1 MLNNLKNLANGENSV
16 PSKTL
21 GVLELTE
28 ISDLNDALTI
38 QRFLPI
44 YAKRDDRNGYFL
56 VNQIYDDLSQYSYAE
71 GELDS
76 IDRITRMHGGRFK
89 IDSIDSSVKFYA
101 IWNYKED
108 VDFII
113 VPEELKPT
121 HFIKNDGSGTI
132 GVIQFMNNYD
142 VRGAVGEKVIN
153 TSKKNV
159 TLVTYIGY
167 INKLLNKSEEEL
179 TIEDLAGRW
188 FVYDNWGSLQF
199 GKITGIKPH
208 GTVDRCSIQFRTYGI
223 LGDETTFS
231 KEHNEWTSF
240 NKLTDLLT
248 TIVDDAYS
256 KSALTDEN
264 GYRRMSDIKIDNI
277 QDDFYIN
284 GDYIVES
291 SGVPMAVMNTE
302 KLVIAGS
309 GSLKLIA
316 GSQQPCIGVPTYTGM
331 SGGRWCASYQCS
343 LKEIVVDGIN
353 LILESKVPNFSIG
366 TYNSNEYPKITCIN
380 GGTVTGCPEAEGE
393 RIQIVVANPP
403 MGSTKISGHPEY
415 IIRKEGQ
422 SDEDL
427 LSDELRSLREDLDKL
442 NPKWHDSV
450 TVTTNKKHLKRAIEI
465 LALNKDADISLFFTS
480 KIETYIVSCCVTL
493 NSALGFNLEPKSDE
507 FMFEILKAD
516 EVKKLIENKYY
527 HDGLR
532 GDRQEALAGWLI
544 GSLYPD
550 YDKCSDW
557 EKLVI
562 YELIPSYAWTYEG
575 SNEDNARKFYA
586 WYASNGSISNREEI
600 VKTIR

>member
-1 MLNNLKNLANGENSV
+1 MLNNLKNLANGEYSV
-16 PSKTL
+16 SSKTL

-44 YAKRDDRNGYFL
+44 YAKREDCNGYFL
-56 VNQIYDDLSQYSYAE
+56 VNQIYDDLTKYSYSE
-71 GELDS
+71 GELDG

-108 VDFII
+108 IDFII

-142 VRGAVGEKVIN
+142 VRGAVGEQVIN

-188 FVYDNWGSLQF
+188 FVYDNWGSLHF
-199 GKITGIKPH
+199 GKITGIKPSNSID
-208 GTVDRCSIQFRTYGI
+208 GSSIQFRDYSI
-223 LGDETTFS
+223 LGKEDTFL

-240 NKLTDLLT
+240 SKLTELLT
-248 TIVDDAYS
+248 TIVDNTYS

-264 GYRRMSDIKIDNI
+264 GYQRMSAIKIDNL

-284 GDYIVES
+284 GNYIVES

-302 KLVIAGS
+302 KLIIAGS

-316 GSQQPCIGVPTYTGM
+316 GSQQPCIGVPTHTGM
-331 SGGRWCASYQCS
+331 SGGRWCASYRCS

-353 LILESKVPNFSIG
+353 LVLESKVPNFSIG

-380 GGTVTGCPEAEGE
+380 GGTITGCPEAEGE
-393 RIQIVVANPP
+393 GVQPVVANTP

-422 SDEDL
+422 TDEDL

-480 KIETYIVSCCVTL
+480 KVETYIVSCCVTL

-516 EVKKLIENKYY
+516 EVTKLIEDKYY

-544 GSLYPD
+544 GNLYPD

-586 WYASNGSISNREEI
+586 RFATNGVIANRDE
-600 VKTIR
+600 V

>member
-16 PSKTL
+16 SSKTL

-44 YAKRDDRNGYFL
+44 YAKREGYDGYFL
-56 VNQIYDDLSQYSYAE
+56 VNQIYDDLARYSYSE
-71 GELDS
+71 GELTG
-76 IDRITRMHGGRFK
+76 IDRITRIHGGRFTIEN
-89 IDSIDSSVKFYA
+89 IDNSTKFYA

-113 VPEELKPT
+113 IPEELKPT
-121 HFIKNDGSGTI
+121 HFIKNDGSGAV
-132 GVIQFMNNYD
+132 GNIQFMNNYD
-142 VRGAVGEKVIN
+142 VKGMVGGEVVN

-188 FVYDNWGSLQF
+188 FVYDNWGSLHF
-199 GKITGIKPH
+199 GKITGIKPSNSID
-208 GTVDRCSIQFRTYGI
+208 GSSIQFRDYSI
-223 LGDETTFS
+223 LGEEDTFL

-240 NKLTDLLT
+240 SKLTELLT
-248 TIVDDAYS
+248 TIVDNTYS

-264 GYRRMSDIKIDNI
+264 GYQRMSAIKIDNL

-284 GDYIVES
+284 GNYIVES

-302 KLVIAGS
+302 KLIIAGS

-316 GSQQPCIGVPTYTGM
+316 GSQQPCIGVPTHTGM
-331 SGGRWCASYQCS
+331 SGGRWCTSYRCS

-393 RIQIVVANPP
+393 RIQTVVANPP

-427 LSDELRSLREDLDKL
+427 LSEELKSLREDLDKL
-442 NPKWHDSV
+442 NPKWHGSV

-480 KIETYIVSCCVTL
+480 KVETYIVSCCVTL

-516 EVKKLIENKYY
+516 EVNKLIKSKYY
-527 HDGLR
+527 YDGLR
-532 GDRQEALAGWLI
+532 GVSQEGLAGWLI
-544 GSLYPD
+544 ENLYPD
-550 YDKCSDW
+550 WDKCTDW

-586 WYASNGSISNREEI
+586 RYASNGSISNREEI